1 MVVEEESLTKLIFQ
15 LDIKIFNTNTGRIM
29 NSTVAVC
36 PEGRFLAEGDHR
48 ISGYTGSGSRI
59 KMKFENPAGSMT
71 SKLFPSGL
79 RQNDIA
85 VASPGVPEEE
95 VTVRTTLIDA
105 ANPFIFVD
113 SSTLPPVYHQLGPH
127 AHTSLDLI
135 ESIRRQGAVSMGL
148 APDSETAAR
157 TRATPKIAVLAPPR
171 LNAHTTG
178 GRSSSSSSTAADGN
192 NNERQPDIEVTA
204 FSMGKVHP
212 SLQLTG
218 AVCLSAAICLSRTVA
233 SDLSRPPEVR
243 GGAPG
248 KEDMISD
255 ISKEKMGAA
264 MGGEV
269 CIGQRGETMLADV
282 RVSPC
287 GSCVEAVTV
296 DRTAQRLFEGKVM
309 LTT

>member
-1 MVVEEESLTKLIFQ
+1 
-15 LDIKIFNTNTGRIM
+15 M

-36 PEGRFLAEGDHR
+36 PEGRFLAKGDHR

-59 KMKFENPAGSMT
+59 KMKFENPAGSLT
-71 SKLFPSGL
+71 GKLFPSGL
-79 RQNDIA
+79 RQNDIT
-85 VASPGVPEEE
+85 VASPGVPEEK

-105 ANPFIFVD
+105 ANPFVFVD
-113 SSTLPPVYHQLGPH
+113 SSTLPPVYHQSGPH
-127 AHTSLDLI
+127 APTSLDLI

-148 APDSETAAR
+148 APDSEIAAR
-157 TRATPKIAVLAPPR
+157 TRATPKIAVLAPPH

-178 GRSSSSSSTAADGN
+178 GGTAADGSKN
-192 NNERQPDIEVTA
+192 ARQPDIEVTA

-218 AVCLSAAICLSRTVA
+218 AVCLGAAICLSRTVA
-233 SDLSRPPEVR
+233 SDLSRDGRSPEVKR
-243 GGAPG
+243 GAPG
-248 KEDMISD
+248 NSHLSD
-255 ISKEKMGAA
+255 IGKEKMGAA
-264 MGGEV
+264 VGGEV
-269 CIGQRGETMLADV
+269 CIGQKGEMMLADV

-296 DRTAQRLFEGKVM
+296 DRTAQRLFEGQVM

>member
-1 MVVEEESLTKLIFQ
+1 
-15 LDIKIFNTNTGRIM
+15 M

-59 KMKFENPAGSMT
+59 KMKFENPAGSLT
-71 SKLFPSGL
+71 GKLFPSGL
-79 RQNDIA
+79 RQNDIT
-85 VASPGVPEEE
+85 VASPGLEGK

-105 ANPFIFVD
+105 ANPFFFVD

-127 AHTSLDLI
+127 APTSLDLI

-148 APDSETAAR
+148 APDWETAAR

-178 GRSSSSSSTAADGN
+178 GGGGGTAANGSKND
-192 NNERQPDIEVTA
+192 RQPDIEVTA

-218 AVCLSAAICLSRTVA
+218 AVCLGAATCLSRTVA
-233 SDLSRPPEVR
+233 SDLSRDGRPSEVR
-243 GGAPG
+243 RGAPG

-255 ISKEKMGAA
+255 IRKEKRVAA
-264 MGGEV
+264 VGGEV
-269 CIGQRGETMLADV
+269 CIGQKGETMLADV

-296 DRTAQRLFEGKVM
+296 DRTAQRLFEGQVM

>member
-1 MVVEEESLTKLIFQ
+1 MT
-15 LDIKIFNTNTGRIM
+15 
-29 NSTVAVC
+29 STVAVC
-36 PEGRFLAEGDHR
+36 PEGRFLAKGDHR

-59 KMKFENPAGSMT
+59 KMKFEKPAGSMT
-71 SKLFPSGL
+71 GKLFPSGL
-79 RQNDIA
+79 RQNDIT

-113 SSTLPPVYHQLGPH
+113 SSTLPPIYHRPGPH
-127 AHTSLDLI
+127 APTSLDLI

-148 APDSETAAR
+148 APDLETAAR

-171 LNAHTTG
+171 LNAHITG
-178 GRSSSSSSTAADGN
+178 GGSSSSTTTDGN
-192 NNERQPDIEVTA
+192 KNERQPDIEVTA

-218 AVCLSAAICLSRTVA
+218 AVCLGAAICLSRTVA
-233 SDLSRPPEVR
+233 SDLSRDGRPPEVWR
-243 GGAPG
+243 GAPG
-248 KEDMISD
+248 KEEMTSD
-255 ISKEKMGAA
+255 ISKENMGAA
-264 MGGEV
+264 VGGEV

-287 GSCVEAVTV
+287 GSYVEAVTV
-296 DRTAQRLFEGKVM
+296 DRTAQRLFEGQVM

>member
-1 MVVEEESLTKLIFQ
+1 
-15 LDIKIFNTNTGRIM
+15 M

-71 SKLFPSGL
+71 GKLFASGL
-79 RQNDIA
+79 RQNDIT
-85 VASPGVPEEE
+85 VASPGVPDKK

-113 SSTLPPVYHQLGPH
+113 SSTLPPVYHQPGPH
-127 AHTSLDLI
+127 APTSLDLI
-135 ESIRRQGAVSMGL
+135 ESIRREGAVSMGL

-157 TRATPKIAVLAPPR
+157 TRATPKNAVLAPPR
-171 LNAHTTG
+171 LIAHTTG
-178 GRSSSSSSTAADGN
+178 GGSSSSTAANGN

-218 AVCLSAAICLSRTVA
+218 AVCLGAATCLSRTVA
-233 SDLSRPPEVR
+233 SDLSRNGGPPEVR
-243 GGAPG
+243 RGAPG
-248 KEDMISD
+248 REDMNLD

-264 MGGEV
+264 VGGEV

-282 RVSPC
+282 RLSPC

-296 DRTAQRLFEGKVM
+296 DRTAQRLFEGQVM